1 MRKQHKITLTVLALV
16 ATLPFFFQ
24 QERPYGAGQS
34 ELAQPA
40 EAPQS
45 EPASTLAAT
54 LPVRAEMPEFRG
66 DAFSTGVL
74 NAPRRASQ
82 TGHERQRPAASTPSV
97 PPNPYRFAGE
107 VRQSGATRR
116 FLVRGDA
123 IVEVKAG
130 DVLQD
135 GYRVD
140 AVDGH
145 EVVLVHAASGFRQNI
160 ALSTPGAV
168 AAPAAL
174 AVPATPAAP
183 AVPWI
188 LLGAPG
194 ERTPPKALREG

>member
-1 MRKQHKITLTVLALV
+1 MRKQHKITLTVLALL

-24 QERPYGAGQS
+24 EERRYAAGRP
-34 ELAQPA
+34 EVPQPA

-45 EPASTLAAT
+45 EPALTLAAT
-54 LPVRAEMPEFRG
+54 LPIRAEMPELRG
-66 DAFSTGVL
+66 DPFSTGVL
-74 NAPRRASQ
+74 DAPRRARS
-82 TGHERQRPAASTPSV
+82 TRPAASTPSV

-116 FLVRGDA
+116 FLVRGDD

-130 DVLQD
+130 DLLQD

-140 AVDGH
+140 AVDGRA
-145 EVVLVHAASGFRQNI
+145 VVLVHAASGFRHNI

-174 AVPATPAAP
+174 TLPAAP
-183 AVPWI
+183 AAPGVPWI